1 MDLGI
6 NGKVALITAS
16 SKGIGK
22 AVAEILASEGC
33 IVAICSRTKDNL
45 LQTTNEIK
53 IKLGADIFWNVCDL
67 NSLKDIEETVNAVTK
82 QLGKINI
89 LINNCG
95 GPVTGFLSDL
105 TEENWRASFEQVFLS
120 TVRFCNLVVPDMI
133 LKGWGRIVNITSIT
147 VKQPLENL
155 MLSNS
160 FRAGIIGFAKS
171 LSNEVA
177 KYNITVNNVAPGYT
191 LTNRVYDLAVNK
203 AKKVNKSHEEVLVE
217 MAKQIPMNRLAKP
230 EEIASVVAF
239 LASKQAS
246 YITGNTV
253 HIDGGWY
260 KGMY

>member
-1 MDLGI
+1 
-6 NGKVALITAS
+6 
-16 SKGIGK
+16 
-22 AVAEILASEGC
+22 
-33 IVAICSRTKDNL
+33 
-45 LQTTNEIK
+45 
-53 IKLGADIFWNVCDL
+53 
-67 NSLKDIEETVNAVTK
+67 
-82 QLGKINI
+82 
-89 LINNCG
+89 
-95 GPVTGFLSDL
+95 
-105 TEENWRASFEQVFLS
+105 
-120 TVRFCNLVVPDMI
+120 MI
-133 LKGWGRIVNITSIT
+133 LKGWGRIVSITSIT

-203 AKKVNKSHEEVLVE
+203 AKQVKKSHEEVLVE

-230 EEIASVVAF
+230 EEIASAVAF

>member
-1 MDLGI
+1 M
-6 NGKVALITAS
+6 
-16 SKGIGK
+16 
-22 AVAEILASEGC
+22 
-33 IVAICSRTKDNL
+33 VAICSRTKEDL
-45 LQTTNEIK
+45 LNTTAEIK
-53 IKLGADIFWNVCDL
+53 SRTGTEIYWNVCDL
-67 NSLKDIEETVNAVTK
+67 NSLKDIEETVNTVTR

-95 GPVTGFLSDL
+95 GPIPGFLSDL
-105 TEENWRASFEQVFLS
+105 TEEHWQSSFEQVFLS

-191 LTNRVYDLAVNK
+191 LTNRVYDLAVSK
-203 AKKVNKSHEEVLVE
+203 AKHTRQSHEEVLAD

-230 EEIASVVAF
+230 EEIAAAVAF
-239 LASKQAS
+239 LVSKQAS
-246 YITGNTV
+246 YITGNTM
-253 HIDGGWY
+253 HIDGGWF

>member
-1 MDLGI
+1 
-6 NGKVALITAS
+6 
-16 SKGIGK
+16 
-22 AVAEILASEGC
+22 
-33 IVAICSRTKDNL
+33 
-45 LQTTNEIK
+45 
-53 IKLGADIFWNVCDL
+53 
-67 NSLKDIEETVNAVTK
+67 
-82 QLGKINI
+82 
-89 LINNCG
+89 
-95 GPVTGFLSDL
+95 
-105 TEENWRASFEQVFLS
+105 
-120 TVRFCNLVVPDMI
+120 MI

-177 KYNITVNNVAPGYT
+177 RYNITVNNVAPGYT

-203 AKKVNKSHEEVLVE
+203 AKQVKKSHEEVLAD

-230 EEIASVVAF
+230 EEIAAAVAF

-253 HIDGGWY
+253 HIDGGWF